1 MSFKRFVGLTVLL
14 VVGAILTTTLA
25 AFGASIDF
33 WIYEPSGPAGEAL
46 EQLRADFEALSPGN
60 TVNIIPIPKGDFNT
74 KLNTAIA
81 VGEVPD
87 ASYLDQ
93 PLVAQ
98 FVEDGLLD
106 PVPEGRIDESIFYQ
120 GALNTNRV
128 EGILYGLPLT
138 QTCTAIYYNKDLVPD
153 IPETWDELIQVA
165 EEVYDP
171 DKQIAAFGFSWG
183 HYGGGWGAWLW
194 HSFVAASGGQLLDE
208 ENQVVSFAEQPVID
222 ALQLWVDLLA
232 YSPFEVIESEN
243 SFQTGHVA
251 MMISGP
257 WEIGGLRESWPDLNW
272 GVALIP
278 RKAEAD
284 FGTNIGGDNGVVY
297 AASENKGLAW
307 AWLKFL
313 TLAEPN
319 VVLSRDVMGNF
330 PINLTVAKGDWLA
343 GDEALG
349 AFMEQ
354 MKYAQTRPRVKE
366 WLKINDEILGAA
378 LSEALGGE
386 KTPTEALNDA
396 AEKVKQLLGW

>member
-1 MSFKRFVGLTVLL
+1 MFFKRFVVLTALL

-33 WIYEPSGPAGEAL
+33 WTYEAASPSGLEAL
-46 EQLRADFEALSPGN
+46 EQLKADFEALSPGN
-60 TVNIIPIPKGDFNT
+60 RVNIIPIPKGDFNT

-81 VGEVPD
+81 TGEVPD

-93 PLVAQ
+93 PLVAL
-98 FVEDGLLD
+98 FSEDGVLD
-106 PVPEGRIDESIFYQ
+106 SVPEGLIDESTLYQ

-128 EGILYGLPLT
+128 GGTLYGLPLS
-138 QTCTAIYYNKDLVPD
+138 QTCIAMYYNKDLISDP
-153 IPETWDELIQVA
+153 PETWDELMQVA
-165 EEVYDP
+165 KEVYDP
-171 DKQIAAFGFSWG
+171 DKQIAAFSFNWG
-183 HYGGGWGAWLW
+183 HLGGGWGAWLW
-194 HSFVAASGGQLLDE
+194 HAFVVTAGGQLLDE
-208 ENQVVSFAEQPVID
+208 ENHVVSFAEQPAID
-222 ALQLWVDLLA
+222 ALQLWIDLLK
-232 YSPFEVIESEN
+232 YSPLEILESEN

-257 WEIGGLRESWPDLNW
+257 WEIAGLRENWPDLNW

-278 RKAEAD
+278 KKAC

-297 AASENKGLAW
+297 AASDNKALAW

-313 TLAEPN
+313 TLPESN
-319 VVLSRDVMGNF
+319 LVLSRQVMGNF

-343 GDEALG
+343 GDKAL
-349 AFMEQ
+349 ATFMEQ
-354 MKYAQTRPRVKE
+354 MKYAQARPRVKE
-366 WLKINDEILGAA
+366 WLKINDEILGKA

-386 KTPTEALNDA
+386 KTPAEALNDA